1 MLRVFGAFLVVFSI
15 LSVIV
20 DLNALGAVFGMGAL
34 CLFTADVLMAQLAK
48 APRSA
53 MRREDAAVMG
63 VQNESQV
70 SALRRNQA
78 LL

>member
-20 DLNALGAVFGMGAL
+20 DLNGLATVFGMAAL
-34 CLFTADVLMAQLAK
+34 CLFTIDVLVTQLVK
-48 APRSA
+48 APQSA
-53 MRREDAAVMG
+53 SRRGEAAVMG
-63 VQNESQV
+63 VRNESPI